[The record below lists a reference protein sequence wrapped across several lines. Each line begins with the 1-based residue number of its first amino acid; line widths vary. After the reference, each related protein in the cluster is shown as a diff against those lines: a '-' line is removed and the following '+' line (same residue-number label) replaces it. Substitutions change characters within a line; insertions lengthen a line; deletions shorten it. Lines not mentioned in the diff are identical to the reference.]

1 MSAMTEIASGLQFPE
16 GPVALDDGTFLVVE
30 IARKTLTRIR
40 RDGTTQVVAAL
51 GGGPNGAAIGPDGRC
66 YVCNNGGLSF
76 LERDGRIIPS
86 LAPAD
91 YQGGGID
98 VVDLATGK
106 AERLYD
112 KCGDIPLRGPNDLVF
127 DRAGGFWFTD
137 LGKTFKRARQR
148 DRGAVFYARADG
160 SFIKQAI
167 FPLEGPNGIGLSPDG
182 AILYVAESHTGRV
195 WAYDVAGPGE
205 IRPHQGAIPGEVG
218 RMLFSAPHY
227 AVFDSLAVD
236 AAGNVCVADI
246 PYGGISVISPGGQ
259 LIEQHPTGDPFT
271 TNICFG
277 GRDRRTAYITASSSG
292 RLLAMEWPRPGLALA
307 WS

>member
-1 MSAMTEIASGLQFPE
+1 MVRVIEIAAGLQFPE
-16 GPVALDDGTFLVVE
+16 GPVALGDGTLLVVE

-40 RDGTTQVVAAL
+40 RDGSLQVVAAL

-76 LERDGRIIPS
+76 VERNDRLLPG
-86 LAPAD
+86 LAASD

-98 VVDLATGK
+98 VVDLTTGK
-106 AERLYD
+106 AERLYER
-112 KCGDIPLRGPNDLVF
+112 CGDIQLRGPNDLVF
-127 DRAGGFWFTD
+127 DRQGGFWFTD

-167 FPLEGPNGIGLSPDG
+167 FPLDGPNGIGLSPDDSV
-182 AILYVAESHTGRV
+182 LYVAESHTGRV
-195 WAYDVAGPGE
+195 WAFDVSGPGE
-205 IRPHQGAIPGEVG
+205 IRPHAGPIPGEIG
-218 RMLFSAPHY
+218 RMHFSAAHY
-227 AVFDSLAVD
+227 AIFDSLAVD
-236 AAGNVCVADI
+236 SAGNVCVADI
-246 PYGGISVISPGGQ
+246 PFGGISVISPDGA

-277 GRDRRTAYITASSSG
+277 GGDRRTAYITASSSG
-292 RLLAMEWPRPGLALA
+292 RVLAVEWPRPGLSLA
-307 WS
+307 WN